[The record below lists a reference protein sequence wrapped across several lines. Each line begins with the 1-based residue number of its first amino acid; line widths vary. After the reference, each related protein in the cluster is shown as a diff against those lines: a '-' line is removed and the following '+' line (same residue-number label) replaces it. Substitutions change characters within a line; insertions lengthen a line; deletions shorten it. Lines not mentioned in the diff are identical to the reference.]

1 MKKQNKKAQQQDKIE
16 IIKLATELVKL
27 ATAAIILIS
36 ALITLR

>member
-1 MKKQNKKAQQQDKIE
+1 MKKQNKKAQQQDKIV

-27 ATAAIILIS
+27 ARAAIILIS